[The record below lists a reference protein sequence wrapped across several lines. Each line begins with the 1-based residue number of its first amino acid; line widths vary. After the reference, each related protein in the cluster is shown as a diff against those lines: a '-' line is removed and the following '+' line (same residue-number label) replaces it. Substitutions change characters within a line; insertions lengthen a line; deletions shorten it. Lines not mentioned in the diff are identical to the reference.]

1 MQKNARKYHVY
12 QRYNTLHSVFYKIY
26 KLERFSD
33 VNMTAG
39 VLTTTWVSIPV
50 RRRNNPDR
58 SQYQFP

>member
-1 MQKNARKYHVY
+1 MQKNARKYYVY

-26 KLERFSD
+26 KLERFSG
-33 VNMTAG
+33 VNMTTG